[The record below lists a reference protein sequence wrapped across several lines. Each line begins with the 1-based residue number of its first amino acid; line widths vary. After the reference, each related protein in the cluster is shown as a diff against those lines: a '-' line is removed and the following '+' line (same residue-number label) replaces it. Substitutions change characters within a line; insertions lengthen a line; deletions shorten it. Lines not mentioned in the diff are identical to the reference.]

1 MQLGKRQVLEVL
13 RIKDFGAYL
22 GEDKDSEDAVLLP
35 KKEIAGLSIG
45 DKIEVF
51 IYKDS
56 SDRLISTKREAK
68 IEVGSLARLVVKDT
82 SKIGA
87 FLDMGL
93 ERDLFL
99 PYKEME
105 ANLIA
110 GDEVLVYMYTDKS
123 DRLAATMRIYPYLSL
138 ATEYK
143 KDDEIVGTIYRKKE
157 FEYLVAVDD
166 KYYGAIPKKEA
177 YEKYDIG
184 QQING
189 RIIKVREDGK
199 LDISPRAKAYK
210 QLEDDAIKI
219 YAYIKEKGG
228 SLGFDDKVEPELI
241 KKYFAMSKNAFKRAV
256 GHLLKE
262 GKVEIKEGDIKLR

>member
-110 GDEVLVYMYTDKS
+110 GDEVLVYMYIDRS

-177 YEKYDIG
+177 YEKYDVG

-210 QLEDDAIKI
+210 QLGDDAIKI

-228 SLGFDDKVEPELI
+228 SLGFDDKV
-241 KKYFAMSKNAFKRAV
+241 
-256 GHLLKE
+256 
-262 GKVEIKEGDIKLR
+262 